1 MNNIPEN
8 ENEKKKNPLYL
19 ILAVLFALVAVV
31 AIGCL
36 AYHNWQVR
44 KLQEEYEALLESVVK
59 EQEAAST
66 PAPTSVP
73 LPPADTAG
81 DQDGSAAEDNPD
93 GEDKLADISSFE
105 LRSEGIDFDALHE
118 TNEDI
123 YAWITIPD
131 TNVDYPVL
139 QHPAELDYYLDH
151 NLDGSRGYPGCI
163 YSQFLNAKDFSD
175 FNTIL
180 YGHNMNAGT
189 MFANLHYYE
198 DPVFF
203 EEHPYV
209 YIYTEEGPLVYQIF
223 AAYAFSNVHLLMG
236 FDLSQESLRELY
248 IENILSLEGMN
259 DNFNRDVKVAADSK
273 ILTLS
278 TCIKNQADKRYLVA
292 AVLVADGRDR
302 AEGTAGN

>member
-1 MNNIPEN
+1 MSNIPEH
-8 ENEKKKNPLYL
+8 ENGNKKKLIYL
-19 ILAVLFALVAVV
+19 VLAVLFALAAVAALGYLV
-31 AIGCL
+31 
-36 AYHNWQVR
+36 YHNGQVR
-44 KLQEEYEALLESVVK
+44 KQQEEYEALLGSM
-59 EQEAAST
+59 AAAQT
-66 PAPTSVP
+66 PAPMPTSVP
-73 LPPADTAG
+73 LPSADTAG
-81 DQDGSAAEDNPD
+81 DQDAAAPGRETQD
-93 GEDKLADISSFE
+93 GEALADASSFE
-105 LRSEGIDFDALHE
+105 IPEKGIDFDVLHE

-139 QHPAELDYYLDH
+139 QHPTELDYYLDY
-151 NLDGSRGYPGCI
+151 NLDGSKGYPGCI

-175 FNTIL
+175 FNTVL
-180 YGHNMNAGT
+180 YGHNMKAGT

-209 YIYTEEGPLVYQIF
+209 YIYTEEGPLVYQVF

-248 IENILSLEGMN
+248 IDNIFSLEGMN
-259 DNFNRDVKVAADSK
+259 DNFNRDVEVTADSR

-278 TCIKNQADKRYLVA
+278 TCITNQADKRYLVA
-292 AVLVADGRDR
+292 AVLVADGRDQGSV
-302 AEGTAGN
+302 AAADQH